1 MLSKLSSEERLLL
14 LEFVCAF
21 AWADLEVRDE
31 ERDLVHRLVRQLDL
45 SKEEAAKV
53 EEWLRRP
60 PKPEDIDP
68 NKVPH
73 RHREL
78 FLAAAHQM
86 IASDGEI
93 SPEEQE
99 NYELLKQL
107 LMPAG

>member
-1 MLSKLSSEERLLL
+1 MLNELSSNERMLL

-31 ERDLVHRLVRQLDL
+31 ERAFVHRLVRQLDL
-45 SKEEAAKV
+45 SREEAAKV
-53 EEWLRRP
+53 EEWLEVP

-68 NKVPH
+68 NKVPR

-78 FLAAAHQM
+78 FLAAAHKM

-93 SPEEQE
+93 APEEAE
-99 NYELLKQL
+99 NYELLQQL
-107 LMPAG
+107 LT

>member
-1 MLSKLSSEERLLL
+1 MLSELSTNERMLL

-31 ERDLVHRLVRQLDL
+31 ERAFVHRLVRQLDL
-45 SKEEAAKV
+45 SRDEAQKV
-53 EEWLRRP
+53 EEWLKVP

-78 FLAAAHQM
+78 FLKAARQM
-86 IASDGEI
+86 ISSDGEI
-93 SPEEQE
+93 APEEQE
-99 NYELLKQL
+99 NYELLQQL
-107 LMPAG
+107 LT